1 MPYGMGGGPRWMNY
15 NAYNAYGAN
24 PYYGG
29 YGYGRCFRFPSLPR
43 GWWMSGQTNPST
55 YTPYAPTSQP
65 TPQQESEMLKG
76 ESEMLKEEIKNMNE
90 QLKTIGQRIT
100 ELETKSEQKE

>member
-29 YGYGRCFRFPSLPR
+29 YGYGRCSRFPWLPR
-43 GWWMSGQTNPST
+43 WWWMSGQTSP
-55 YTPYAPTSQP
+55 YTPNVPYSP
-65 TPQQESEMLKG
+65 TPQQESEMLKS
-76 ESEMLKEEIKNMNE
+76 ESEMLNEEIKAFNE
-90 QLKTIGQRIT
+90 QLKAISQRIT
-100 ELETKSEQKE
+100 ELESKTEKKE